1 MYIAIS
7 NAWPTSYLAIYF
19 IMQDDYRLLDFP
31 GRIYDEDNSKVVSWS
46 FTDNNNNHSDE
57 HNDDNNAK

>member
-1 MYIAIS
+1 
-7 NAWPTSYLAIYF
+7 
-19 IMQDDYRLLDFP
+19 MQDDYRLLDFP

-57 HNDDNNAK
+57 HNDDNNTK